1 VTREMAA
8 PTAQRPLRADAR
20 RNREALLENA
30 AAAFAES
37 GTDTSLEDI
46 ARRAGVG
53 IGTLYRHFATRD
65 ALVEAVYRREVELVC
80 DEAPA
85 LLATRSP
92 DVALRE
98 WMQRFVDYV
107 AIKRGMS
114 AALKSAV
121 GGNSEL
127 FEYTHARLMNA
138 VTVLLDAATAAGAI
152 RPDVDAR
159 DLMRAIS
166 GICLACTDDVRE
178 QQTRRMVALLM
189 DGLRFGA
196 PAVAS
201 S

>member
-1 VTREMAA
+1 MTRELDA
-8 PTAQRPLRADAR
+8 PTARRPLRADAR
-20 RNREALLENA
+20 RNRDALLETA

-37 GTDTSLEDI
+37 GTDTSLEDV

-53 IGTLYRHFATRD
+53 IGTLYRHFPTRD

-85 LLATRSP
+85 LLRTSPP

-107 AIKRGMS
+107 AVKRGMS

-127 FEYTHARLMNA
+127 FEYTHARMMDA
-138 VTVLLDAATAAGAI
+138 VTMLLDAAAAAGTI

-166 GICLACTDDVRE
+166 GICLVCTDDVRQE
-178 QQTRRMVALLM
+178 QTRRMIALLM

-196 PAVAS
+196 PGVATS
-201 S
+201 